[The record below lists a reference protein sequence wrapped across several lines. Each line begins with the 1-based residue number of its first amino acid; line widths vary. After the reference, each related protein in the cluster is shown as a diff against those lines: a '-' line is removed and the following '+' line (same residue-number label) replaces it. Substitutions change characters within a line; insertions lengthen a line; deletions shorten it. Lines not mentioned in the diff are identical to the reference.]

1 MPGGKYA
8 GRLVGMLTNTI
19 DETLLSY
26 ATERQAEYLNAYWT
40 HGTTAKAAASLGVSE
55 RNITLAFTR
64 VQAKAARQGYAPDHD
79 MTRTV
84 PDGFKVKGVSTYY
97 NKDGKPTGQ
106 WVKTNAD
113 HARQAE
119 IMAEVVAAMREDV
132 RPVAAVPPPERT
144 LAKLLNLYVITD
156 YHLGAM
162 AWGEETGAN
171 WDLGIAE
178 QLLVEWFGAA
188 IAQAPAAHT
197 GVFAQLGDFLHWD
210 GLEAVTPTSKHVLD
224 ADTRFQKLI
233 RAAIRVI
240 RQVVTMLLAKHERL
254 VLLMAEGNHDIASS
268 AWMRELFAALYADE
282 PRVEVITRPDPYYC
296 VEHGATSLFF
306 HHGHK
311 KKLDSLET
319 VFVSKFREVF
329 GRTRHSYAHTGH
341 FHHNVVREVNTMQLE
356 QHRTLAAPDSHASR
370 GGWMSGRDAK
380 VITYHSTHGEV
391 GRIIVSPEMLQAD
404 A

>member
-1 MPGGKYA
+1 M
-8 GRLVGMLTNTI
+8 NDNH
-19 DETLLSY
+19 DEKLLEY
-26 ATERQAEYLNAYWT
+26 ATERQAEYIRAYWE
-40 HGTTAKAAASLGVSE
+40 HGSYCAAGKALGVND
-55 RNITLAFTR
+55 RNISLAFSR
-64 VQAKAARQGYAPDHD
+64 VRAKAARAGHAPDHD
-79 MTRTV
+79 MTHTV
-84 PDGFKVKGVSTYY
+84 PDGFQVKGVSTYY

-106 WVKTNAD
+106 WVKTD
-113 HARQAE
+113 QDRARQEA
-119 IMAEVVAAMREDV
+119 MMREVVAAMREEV
-132 RPVAAVPPPERT
+132 RPVAAVAGPAST
-144 LAKLLNLYVITD
+144 QASLLNLYVITD

-178 QLLVEWFGAA
+178 QLLVDWFGAA
-188 IAQAPAAHT
+188 IAQAPAARL

-240 RQVVTMLLAKHERL
+240 RQVVAMLLAKHERL

-380 VITYHSTHGEV
+380 CITYHSEYGEV
-391 GRIIVSPEMLQAD
+391 GRVIVSPAMLKQA